1 MFYRNDRAGSQCSE
15 SWMLFVIIF
24 TGWHFLGQVEAS
36 CSCFTCTMPR
46 IHCTPT
52 RCPLVHIVNSCSPK
66 HGLSWDQL
74 LFLPSWWELPY
85 SQYWLL
91 AKAKHKQEGTTV
103 SNSPFSNVHWL
114 WCLGLGCHVHK
125 NYKQALS
132 PETNTMIWREQ
143 RLFPWLIWLATIYK
157 IKYIFCTTRN
167 LLIPKDWYF
176 PQITKSSQ
184 DYISTSLD
192 VISLMTFSKVG
203 NCTFDF

>member
-74 LFLPSWWELPY
+74 VFLPRWWELPY

-91 AKAKHKQEGTTV
+91 AKAKHKQEATTV
-103 SNSPFSNVHWL
+103 SNSPFSNVHPPGTDCGAWHWAATFIRTTDTIPRDKYHDL
-114 WCLGLGCHVHK
+114 KRAEIVSLINMNGYNLQNKIYILHYQESAETKGLVFSPNHK
-125 NYKQALS
+125 
-132 PETNTMIWREQ
+132 E
-143 RLFPWLIWLATIYK
+143 
-157 IKYIFCTTRN
+157 
-167 LLIPKDWYF
+167 
-176 PQITKSSQ
+176 
-184 DYISTSLD
+184 
-192 VISLMTFSKVG
+192 FSG
-203 NCTFDF
+203 LH